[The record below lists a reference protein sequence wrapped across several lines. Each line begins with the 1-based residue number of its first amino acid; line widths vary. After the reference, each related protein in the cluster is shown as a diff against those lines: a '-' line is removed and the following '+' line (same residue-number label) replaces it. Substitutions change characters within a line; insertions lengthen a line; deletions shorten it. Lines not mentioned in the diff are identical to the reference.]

1 MPTVGVKRDLLFN
14 ALGRTFTDEE
24 FDELC
29 FEFGLELDEITS
41 EKDIISREQGDT
53 KASGASDIILYKID
67 VPANRYDLLCLEGLV
82 RGLQVFK
89 NKLEAPRYT
98 RVRPASGEP
107 QKLIITKE
115 TAAVRPHAVAAVL
128 RNITFTQERYDS
140 FIELQEKLHQNI
152 CRKRS
157 LVAIGTHDLDTISGP
172 FTYTAKPPGDI
183 CFKPLNQTKEY
194 TATQLMSLYKTDS
207 HLRHYLH
214 IIEDKPAYPVIYDS
228 NGIVLSMPPIINGD
242 HSKINLKTKNVF
254 VECTATDV
262 TKAKIVLDMMV
273 TMFSEYC
280 SQPFT
285 VEEAEVVYPDGK
297 ACIYPELAYRKE
309 KLSSKF
315 INHKVGINESTEK
328 IAQLLTRMCLRS
340 EATGVGDEIEVEIPP
355 TRSDVIHACDIM
367 EDAAIAY
374 GFNNIT
380 HTTPRTYT
388 VANQFPLNK
397 LTELLRQDL
406 AAAGF
411 TEALNFALCSQ
422 DDIADKL
429 GRKISDTKAVH
440 ISNPKTAEFQV
451 ARTTLLPGLL
461 KTIAANRKMPLPLRL
476 FEISD
481 VVLKDPTKDVGAKNS
496 RRFCAVYYNKSPGFE
511 VIHGLLDRTMQLLEV
526 KPGRAEGYHIQAADD
541 STFFHGRCAEI
552 FVRGQCVGRLGV
564 LHPDVITRFEL
575 TLPCSAL
582 EMDIE
587 PFLGDSAEI
596 LLTHDVPMQEV
607 IAHNFP
613 VQIAARPAP
622 ASCPASTKTV
632 FGDVSTPAG
641 LKALNDFLADKS
653 YMEGFTA
660 SQADVSVFD
669 AVPSVPSAPSGSL
682 CHLVRWYKHIQ
693 SFQRERA
700 HLPSATSQ
708 FVLPADL
715 STDASSDDDD
725 IDLFGSDD
733 EAESAEAAKLKEQRL
748 AEYAAKKSKKP
759 ALVAKSSIL
768 LDVKPW
774 DDETDMVK
782 LEECVRSVRMDGLL
796 WGQAKLV
803 PVGYGIKKLQ
813 IGCVVEDDKVGT
825 DLLEEAITGFE
836 DWVQSVDV
844 AAFNKI

>member
-14 ALGRTFTDEE
+14 ALGRTYTDEE

-41 EKDIISREQGDT
+41 EKEIISKEQGDS
-53 KASGASDIILYKID
+53 KASGASDVILYKID

-89 NKLEAPRYT
+89 NKLEAPRYR
-98 RVRPASGEP
+98 RVRPVSGDP
-107 QKLIITKE
+107 QRLIITKE
-115 TAAVRPHAVAAVL
+115 TAAVRPYAVAAVL

-157 LVAIGTHDLDTISGP
+157 LVAIGTHDLDTLSGP

-183 CFKPLNQTKEY
+183 SFKPLNQTKEY

-214 IIEDKPAYPVIYDS
+214 IIEDKPVYPIIYDS

-242 HSKINLKTKNVF
+242 HSKITLKTKNVF
-254 VECTATDV
+254 IECTATDL

-297 ACIYPELAYRKE
+297 TCMYPELAYRKE
-309 KLSSKF
+309 KLSSDF
-315 INHKVGINESTEK
+315 INRKVGINESTEN
-328 IAQLLTRMCLRS
+328 IAQLLTRMCLLS
-340 EATGVGDEIEVEIPP
+340 QATGVADEIEVEIPP

-367 EDAAIAY
+367 EDAAMAY

-380 HTTPRTYT
+380 RTTPRTYT

-397 LTELLRQDL
+397 LTELLRQDV

-422 DDIADKL
+422 EDIADKL
-429 GRKISDTKAVH
+429 GKTISETRAAR

-461 KTIAANRKMPLPLRL
+461 KTIAANRKMPLPLKL

-481 VVLKDPTKDVGAKNS
+481 VVLKDETKDVGARNS

-526 KPGRAEGYHIQAADD
+526 KSARGEGYHIQAADD
-541 STFFHGRCAEI
+541 STFFPGRCAEI
-552 FVRGQCVGRLGV
+552 FVRGKSVGRLGV
-564 LHPDVITRFEL
+564 LHPDVINRFEL
-575 TLPCSAL
+575 TMPCSAL

-587 PFLGDSAEI
+587 PLLGHTAEI
-596 LLTHDVPMQEV
+596 PLTHDVPMQEV
-607 IAHNFP
+607 IKHQFP
-613 VQIAARPAP
+613 TQDDSRQSRLSLPT
-622 ASCPASTKTV
+622 STKTV
-632 FGDVSTPAG
+632 FGDMSTRAALG
-641 LKALNDFLADKS
+641 ALNDFLADRS
-653 YMEGFTA
+653 YMEGFVA
-660 SQADVSVFD
+660 SRADASVFD
-669 AVPSVPSAPSGSL
+669 AIPSPPPPTF
-682 CHLVRWYKHIQ
+682 CHLHRWYNHIR
-693 SFQRERA
+693 SFQTERA
-700 HLPSATSQ
+700 RLPSAKSE
-708 FVLPADL
+708 FVLPAA
-715 STDASSDDDD
+715 TNGSSDDDV
-725 IDLFGSDD
+725 DLFGSDD
-733 EAESAEAAKLKEQRL
+733 EAEGAEASRLREQRL
-748 AEYAAKKSKKP
+748 AAYAAKKSKKP

-774 DDETDMVK
+774 DDETDMAK
-782 LEECVRSVRMDGLL
+782 MEECVRGVGMDGLL
-796 WGQAKLV
+796 WGQSKLV

-825 DLLEEAITGFE
+825 DLLEEAITAFE
-836 DWVQSVDV
+836 EYVQSVDV

>member
-1 MPTVGVKRDLLFN
+1 MPTVGVKRDFLFK
-14 ALGRTFTDEE
+14 ALGRTYTDEE

-41 EKDIISREQGDT
+41 EKEIISREQGDS
-53 KASGASDIILYKID
+53 KASGASDLILYKID

-89 NKLEAPRYT
+89 NKLEAPRYR
-98 RVRPASGEP
+98 RVSPDGGEP
-107 QKLIITKE
+107 QRLIITKE

-157 LVAIGTHDLDTISGP
+157 LVAIGTHDLDAISGP
-172 FTYTAKPPGDI
+172 FTYTAKAPGDI
-183 CFKPLNQTKEY
+183 RFRPLNQTKEH

-207 HLRHYLH
+207 HLRHYLP
-214 IIEDKPAYPVIYDS
+214 IIEDKPVYPVIYDS
-228 NGIVLSMPPIINGD
+228 NGVVLSMPPIINGD
-242 HSKINLKTKNVF
+242 HSRISLQTKNVF
-254 VECTATDV
+254 IECTATDL

-280 SQPFT
+280 AQPFT
-285 VEEAEVVYPDGK
+285 VEQAEVVYPDGK
-297 ACIYPELAYRKE
+297 TCVYPELAYRKE
-309 KLSSKF
+309 KMSGEF
-315 INHKVGINESTEK
+315 INRKVGIRESTDR
-328 IAQLLTRMCLRS
+328 IAQLLTRMCLLS
-340 EATGVGDEIEVEIPP
+340 QPTGVGDEIEVEIPP
-355 TRSDVIHACDIM
+355 TRPDVIHACDIM

-380 HTTPRTYT
+380 RTTPRTYT

-422 DDIADKL
+422 EDIADKL
-429 GRKISDTKAVH
+429 GKKISETRAIH

-461 KTIAANRKMPLPLRL
+461 KTVAANRKMPLPLKL

-481 VVLKDPTKDVGAKNS
+481 VVLKDESKDVGARNS
-496 RRFCAVYYNKSPGFE
+496 RRFCAIYYNKTPGFE
-511 VIHGLLDRTMQLLEV
+511 VIHGLLDRTMQLLGV
-526 KPGRAEGYHIQAADD
+526 KPARGEGYHIQAADD
-541 STFFHGRCAEI
+541 STFFPGRCAEI
-552 FVRGQCVGRLGV
+552 FVGGKSVGRLGV
-564 LHPDVITRFEL
+564 LHPDVVSRFEL
-575 TLPCSAL
+575 TMPCSAL
-582 EMDIE
+582 EMDVE
-587 PFLGDSAEI
+587 PFLGFTAEV
-596 LLTHDVPMQEV
+596 LLTHDVPMQETFKHQFP
-607 IAHNFP
+607 AHSQSQP
-613 VQIAARPAP
+613 ALPSRPP
-622 ASCPASTKTV
+622 TTKTV
-632 FGDVSTPAG
+632 FGDMNSQAG
-641 LKALNDFLADKS
+641 LEALDGFLADRS

-660 SQADVSVFD
+660 SQADAAVFD
-669 AVPSVPSAPSGSL
+669 AIPSPPAQAF
-682 CHLVRWYKHIQ
+682 CHLRRWWSHIK
-693 SFQRERA
+693 SFQTERA
-700 HLPSATSQ
+700 RLPPAKSQ
-708 FVLPADL
+708 FVLAPTPPA
-715 STDASSDDDD
+715 STNDTGEDDV
-725 IDLFGSDD
+725 DLFGSDD
-733 EAESAEAAKLKEQRL
+733 EEESAEAARIREQRL
-748 AEYAAKKSKKP
+748 ADYAAKKSKKP

-774 DDETDMVK
+774 DDETDMGK
-782 LEECVRSVRMDGLL
+782 LEECVRSVAMEGLL

-813 IGCVVEDDKVGT
+813 IGCVVEDEKVGT
-825 DLLEEAITGFE
+825 DLLEEAITAFE
-836 DWVQSVDV
+836 EYVQSVDV